1 MGEAPLPSEAAP
13 KAAQGVSPVAR
24 VFHYLARLRG
34 QFALGAVL
42 TIVYAGCFQ
51 LVPLAVRHVVGRI
64 EEGQSAA
71 VVVDAVWLLV
81 CAAVLVAAA
90 RMSSRLVIFR
100 AARQVE
106 FQIRNDFFSKLQL
119 LPQSF
124 FNANRT
130 GDLMSRAVNDIN
142 SVRIFL
148 GMGLMNI
155 VQTPVLYLGAI
166 GVMGALDWRLTLW
179 VLLPYPLFIAIGRV
193 FGRRLHAA
201 NLAVQ
206 EQLGKVSTA
215 VQENASG
222 VLVVRSYA
230 LEDQERA
237 RFEIENQGLFRRWV
251 RLAAVNASM
260 QPIIGMLPAF
270 AMIVV
275 LFVGGGRVRAGA
287 MTLADLWAFYTYI
300 FLLTFPTFMMGWVI
314 ALTQRG
320 LASMQRLG
328 EVLDVEP
335 SIRDEANAVD
345 LDVIEGAVAARGL
358 CFTYPGE
365 HRRPAL
371 IDVNFEIAAGQ
382 TVGVVGPVGAGKST
396 LVNLIPRVLEVPG
409 DSLLIDGVDA
419 NRVPLQL
426 LRSSI
431 AMVPQDSFLF
441 STTIADN
448 IRFGAPDATPDEVC
462 EAARRAH
469 VLRDIEDF
477 AHGMETVVG
486 ERGITLSG
494 GQRQRIALARALL
507 LDPAILILDDA
518 LSSVDAA
525 TEEAILKELRV
536 ARAGRT
542 AFVVAHRLTAV
553 RDAEHILVLGEDGRI
568 TEQGTHEQLL
578 ETRGFYAQIWAHQQL
593 EAEIE
598 AEDVA

>member
-1 MGEAPLPSEAAP
+1 VTPI
-13 KAAQGVSPVAR
+13 AR
-24 VFHYLARLRG
+24 IIAYMSRLRG
-34 QFALGAVL
+34 SFALGAGL
-42 TIVYAGCFQ
+42 TLVYAACFQ
-51 LVPLAVRHVVGRI
+51 LIPLSVRSVVAHI
-64 EEGQSAA
+64 EQGSEHAA
-71 VVVDAVWLLV
+71 IVGAVWGLV
-81 CAAVLVAAA
+81 AAAVLVAGV

-106 FQIRNDFFSKLQL
+106 YQIRNDFFSQLQR

-142 SVRIFL
+142 SVRVFL

-166 GVMGALDWRLTLW
+166 VVMGAIDWRLTLW
-179 VLLPYPLFIAIGRV
+179 VLLPYPLFIVIGRV

-206 EQLGKVSTA
+206 QQLGRLSTA

-230 LEDQERA
+230 LEDQERS
-237 RFEIENQGLFRRWV
+237 RFEVENGALFRRWV
-251 RLAAVNASM
+251 RLASVNASM

-275 LFVGGGRVRAGA
+275 LFVGGARVRAGA
-287 MTLADLWAFYTYI
+287 MTSADLWAFYTYI

-314 ALTQRG
+314 ALAQRG
-320 LASMQRLG
+320 LASLQRLG
-328 EVLDVEP
+328 EVLDIEP
-335 SIRDEANAVD
+335 SIRDEADAVD
-345 LDVIEGAVAARGL
+345 LDGIAGAVEARGL

-371 IDVNFEIAAGQ
+371 IDATFSVTPGQ
-382 TVGVVGPVGAGKST
+382 TVGIVGPVGAGKST
-396 LVNLIPRVLEVPG
+396 LVNLIPRVLEVPD
-409 DSLLIDGVDA
+409 DSLRIDGVDV
-419 NRVPLQL
+419 NRIPLEL

-441 STTIADN
+441 STTIAEN
-448 IRFGAPDATPDEVC
+448 IRFGAPDATLEDVR
-462 EAARRAH
+462 AAASRAH
-469 VLRDIEDF
+469 VLADIEDF
-477 AHGMETVVG
+477 AQGMETIVG
-486 ERGITLSG
+486 ERGITLPG

-525 TEEAILKELRV
+525 TEEAILKELRG

-553 RDAEHILVLGEDGRI
+553 RDAEHIVVLGEDGHI
-568 TEQGTHEQLL
+568 SQQGTHAELL
-578 ETRGFYAQIWAHQQL
+578 EAGGFYAQIWSQQQL
-593 EAEIE
+593 QAEIE

>member
-1 MGEAPLPSEAAP
+1 L
-13 KAAQGVSPVAR
+13 SPVTR
-24 VFHYLARLRG
+24 ILHYVSRLRG
-34 QFALGAVL
+34 QFILGGALTLA
-42 TIVYAGCFQ
+42 YAACFQ
-51 LVPLAVRHVVGRI
+51 LVPLAVRHVVARI
-64 EEGQSAA
+64 ESGAAAAA
-71 VVVDAVWLLV
+71 VTDAVWLLV
-81 CAAVLVAAA
+81 GSAVLVAGV

-106 FQIRNDFFSKLQL
+106 YQIRNDFFSHLQR

-166 GVMGALDWRLTLW
+166 VVMSALDWRLTLC

-206 EQLGKVSTA
+206 EQLGRLSTA

-230 LEDQERA
+230 LEDQERS
-237 RFEIENQGLFRRWV
+237 RFEAENDGLFRLWV
-251 RLAAVNASM
+251 RLASVNASM

-270 AMIVV
+270 AMILV
-275 LFVGGGRVRAGA
+275 LFVGGGRVRSGA
-287 MTLADLWAFYTYI
+287 MVSADLWAFYTYI

-314 ALTQRG
+314 ALAQRG
-320 LASMQRLG
+320 LASLQRLG

-335 SIRDEANAVD
+335 SIRDEAGAAD
-345 LDVIEGAVAARGL
+345 LDAIVGAVSASGL

-371 IDVNFEIAAGQ
+371 IDVSFEVSAGQ
-382 TVGVVGPVGAGKST
+382 TVGVVGPVGSGKST
-396 LVNLIPRVLEVPG
+396 LVNLIPRVLELP
-409 DSLLIDGVDA
+409 DASLRIDGIDV
-419 NRVPLQL
+419 NRIPLEL

-441 STTIADN
+441 STTIAEN
-448 IRFGAPDATPDEVC
+448 IRFGAPDASLEEVRA
-462 EAARRAH
+462 AARRAH

-477 AHGMETVVG
+477 AQGMQTVVG

-494 GQRQRIALARALL
+494 GQRQRIALARALM

-525 TEEAILKELRV
+525 TEEAILKELRG

-553 RDAEHILVLGEDGRI
+553 RDAEHVLVFDEEGRVSQQGKHED
-568 TEQGTHEQLL
+568 LL
-578 ETRGFYAQIWAHQQL
+578 RSGGFYAQIWAQQQL

>member
-1 MGEAPLPSEAAP
+1 
-13 KAAQGVSPVAR
+13 
-24 VFHYLARLRG
+24 
-34 QFALGAVL
+34 
-42 TIVYAGCFQ
+42 
-51 LVPLAVRHVVGRI
+51 
-64 EEGQSAA
+64 
-71 VVVDAVWLLV
+71 
-81 CAAVLVAAA
+81 
-90 RMSSRLVIFR
+90 
-100 AARQVE
+100 
-106 FQIRNDFFSKLQL
+106 
-119 LPQSF
+119 
-124 FNANRT
+124 
-130 GDLMSRAVNDIN
+130 
-142 SVRIFL
+142 
-148 GMGLMNI
+148 
-155 VQTPVLYLGAI
+155 
-166 GVMGALDWRLTLW
+166 
-179 VLLPYPLFIAIGRV
+179 
-193 FGRRLHAA
+193 
-201 NLAVQ
+201 
-206 EQLGKVSTA
+206 
-215 VQENASG
+215 
-222 VLVVRSYA
+222 
-230 LEDQERA
+230 
-237 RFEIENQGLFRRWV
+237 
-251 RLAAVNASM
+251 
-260 QPIIGMLPAF
+260 
-270 AMIVV
+270 
-275 LFVGGGRVRAGA
+275 

-314 ALTQRG
+314 ALAQRG

-469 VLRDIEDF
+469 VLHDIEDF

>member
-1 MGEAPLPSEAAP
+1 MTPI
-13 KAAQGVSPVAR
+13 AR
-24 VFHYLARLRG
+24 VASYLLRLRG
-34 QFALGAVL
+34 RFALGAAL
-42 TIVYAGCFQ
+42 TLIYAFCFQ
-51 LVPLAVRHVVGRI
+51 LIPLSVRHVVTRI
-64 EEGQSAA
+64 DQGNESA
-71 VVVDAVWLLV
+71 VVVDAVWLLAG
-81 CAAVLVAAA
+81 AAILVASV
-90 RMSSRLVIFR
+90 RMASRLVIFR

-106 FQIRNDFFSKLQL
+106 YQIRNDFFSQLQR

-166 GVMGALDWRLTLW
+166 AVMGALDWRLTLW
-179 VLLPYPLFIAIGRV
+179 VLLPYPLFIVIGRV

-206 EQLGKVSTA
+206 QQLGQLSNA

-222 VLVVRSYA
+222 VLVIRSYA

-237 RFEIENQGLFRRWV
+237 RFDAENQGLFRRWV
-251 RLAAVNASM
+251 RLASVNASM

-275 LFVGGGRVRAGA
+275 LFVGGTRVRAGA
-287 MTLADLWAFYTYI
+287 MTSADLWAFYTYI
-300 FLLTFPTFMMGWVI
+300 FLLTFPTFMIGWVI
-314 ALTQRG
+314 ALAQRG
-320 LASMQRLG
+320 LASLQRLG

-335 SIRDEANAVD
+335 SIRDEADAAD
-345 LDVIEGAVAARGL
+345 LDAVAGAVEASGL
-358 CFTYPGE
+358 CFSYPGE

-371 IDVNFEIAAGQ
+371 IDLNFSAAAGQ
-382 TVGVVGPVGAGKST
+382 TVGIVGPVGSGKST
-396 LVNLIPRVLEVPG
+396 LVNLIPRVLEVPD
-409 DSLLIDGVDA
+409 DSLRIDDVDV
-419 NRVPLQL
+419 NRIPLEL

-441 STTIADN
+441 SSSIAEN
-448 IRFGAPDATPDEVC
+448 IRFGEPDASMDEVRA
-462 EAARRAH
+462 AARRAH
-469 VLRDIEDF
+469 VLRDIEEF

-507 LDPAILILDDA
+507 LEPSILILDDS
-518 LSSVDAA
+518 LSSVDSA
-525 TEEAILKELRV
+525 TEEAILKELRR

-553 RDAEHILVLGEDGRI
+553 RDADHILVLGEDGRI
-568 TEQGTHEQLL
+568 AAQGTHTELL
-578 ETRGFYAQIWAHQQL
+578 EVGGFYAQVWAQQQL

>member
-1 MGEAPLPSEAAP
+1 MTPI
-13 KAAQGVSPVAR
+13 AR
-24 VFHYLARLRG
+24 VILYMSRQRG
-34 QFALGAVL
+34 RFALGAVL
-42 TIVYAGCFQ
+42 TLAYAVCFQ
-51 LVPLAVRHVVGRI
+51 LIPLAVRGVVARI
-64 EEGQSAA
+64 EQGNSYPA
-71 VVVDAVWLLV
+71 VVEAVQWLV
-81 CAAVLVAAA
+81 AAAVLVAGV
-90 RMSSRLVIFR
+90 RMTSRLVIFR
-100 AARQVE
+100 AARHVE
-106 FQIRNDFFSKLQL
+106 YQIRNDFFSQLQR

-124 FNANRT
+124 FNTHRT

-166 GVMGALDWRLTLW
+166 GVMGAIDWRLTLW
-179 VLLPYPLFIAIGRV
+179 VLLPYPLFIVIGRV

-206 EQLGKVSTA
+206 EQLGRLSTA

-230 LEDQERA
+230 LEDQERS
-237 RFEIENQGLFRRWV
+237 RFELENDGLFRRWV
-251 RLAAVNASM
+251 RLASVNASM

-275 LFVGGGRVRAGA
+275 LFVGGTRVRAGV
-287 MTLADLWAFYTYI
+287 MNSADLWAFYTYI

-314 ALTQRG
+314 ALAQRG
-320 LASMQRLG
+320 LASLQRLG

-335 SIRDEANAVD
+335 SICDASDAVD
-345 LDVIEGAVAARGL
+345 LDVIEGSVEASGL
-358 CFTYPGE
+358 CFTYPGDQ
-365 HRRPAL
+365 RRPAL
-371 IDVNFEIAAGQ
+371 IDVNFSVPAGQ

-396 LVNLIPRVLEVPG
+396 LVNMIPRVLEVPEN
-409 DSLLIDGVDA
+409 SLRIDGVDV
-419 NRVPLQL
+419 NLIPLEL

-441 STTIADN
+441 STTIAEN
-448 IRFGAPDATPDEVC
+448 IRFGAPDASLDEVR
-462 EAARRAH
+462 AAASRAH
-469 VLRDIEDF
+469 VLSDIEDF
-477 AHGMETVVG
+477 EHGLETVVG

-507 LDPAILILDDA
+507 LEPSILILDDA

-525 TEEAILKELRV
+525 TEEAILKELRG

-542 AFVVAHRLTAV
+542 AFVVAHRLSAV
-553 RDAEHILVLGEDGRI
+553 RDAEHILVLGEDGHI
-568 TEQGTHEQLL
+568 TQQGTHAELL
-578 ETRGFYAQIWAHQQL
+578 EAGGFYAQIWAQQQL
-593 EAEIE
+593 EAELE

>member
-1 MGEAPLPSEAAP
+1 L
-13 KAAQGVSPVAR
+13 SPVAR
-24 VFHYLARLRG
+24 VVHYMTRLRG
-34 QFALGAVL
+34 QFILGGVL
-42 TIVYAGCFQ
+42 TLAYAACFQ
-51 LVPLAVRHVVGRI
+51 LVPLAVRQVVARI
-64 EEGQSAA
+64 ESGATGSA
-71 VVVDAVWLLV
+71 VTDAVWLLV
-81 CAAVLVAAA
+81 GSAVLVAGV
-90 RMSSRLVIFR
+90 RMTSRLVIFR

-106 FQIRNDFFSKLQL
+106 YQIRNDFFSHLQR

-166 GVMGALDWRLTLW
+166 VVMSALDWRLTLW
-179 VLLPYPLFIAIGRV
+179 VLLPYPLFIVIGRV

-206 EQLGKVSTA
+206 EQLGRLSTA

-230 LEDQERA
+230 IEDLERS
-237 RFEIENQGLFRRWV
+237 RFEDENHGLFRRWV
-251 RLAAVNASM
+251 RLASVNASM

-270 AMIVV
+270 AMIMV

-287 MTLADLWAFYTYI
+287 MDSADLWAFYTYI

-314 ALTQRG
+314 ALAQRG
-320 LASMQRLG
+320 LASLQRLG

-335 SIRDEANAVD
+335 SIRDEAGATD
-345 LDVIEGAVAARGL
+345 MDAIEGAVSASGL

-371 IDVNFEIAAGQ
+371 IDVGFEVRAGQ

-396 LVNLIPRVLEVPG
+396 LVNLIPRVLELPD
-409 DSLLIDGVDA
+409 DSLRIDGVDV
-419 NRVPLQL
+419 NRIPLEL

-441 STTIADN
+441 STTIAEN
-448 IRFGAPDATPDEVC
+448 IRFGAPDASMEEVRA
-462 EAARRAH
+462 AARRAH

-477 AHGMETVVG
+477 AHGMDTVVG

-494 GQRQRIALARALL
+494 GQRQRIALARALM

-525 TEEAILKELRV
+525 TEEAILKELRG

-553 RDAEHILVLGEDGRI
+553 RDAEHVLVLDEDGRVS
-568 TEQGTHEQLL
+568 EQGKHEDLL
-578 ETRGFYAQIWAHQQL
+578 RSGGFYAQIWAQQQL

>member
-1 MGEAPLPSEAAP
+1 MTPI
-13 KAAQGVSPVAR
+13 AR
-24 VFHYLARLRG
+24 VFHYLSRLRWR
-34 QFALGAVL
+34 FALGGLL
-42 TIVYAGCFQ
+42 TLVYAACFQ
-51 LVPLAVRHVVGRI
+51 LIPLAVRHVVARI
-64 EEGQSAA
+64 EAGNDSAA
-71 VVVDAVWLLV
+71 VVAAVYSLIG
-81 CAAVLVAAA
+81 AAVLVAGV
-90 RMSSRLVIFR
+90 RMASRLVIFR

-106 FQIRNDFFSKLQL
+106 FQIRNDFFAQLQR

-166 GVMGALDWRLTLW
+166 GVMGAIDWRLTLW
-179 VLLPYPLFIAIGRV
+179 VLLPYPLFIVIGRV

-206 EQLGKVSTA
+206 EQLGQLSTA

-237 RFEIENQGLFRRWV
+237 RFEVENQALFRRWV
-251 RLAAVNASM
+251 RLASVNASM
-260 QPIIGMLPAF
+260 QPIIGMLPAL
-270 AMIVV
+270 AMILV
-275 LFVGGGRVRAGA
+275 LFVGGARVRAGA
-287 MTLADLWAFYTYI
+287 MASADLWAFYTYI

-314 ALTQRG
+314 ALAQRG
-320 LASMQRLG
+320 LASLQRLG

-335 SIRDEANAVD
+335 SIRDASVLD
-345 LDVIEGAVAARGL
+345 LDSIEGAVEADGL

-365 HRRPAL
+365 QRRPAL
-371 IDVNFEIAAGQ
+371 IDVNFSVAAGQ
-382 TVGVVGPVGAGKST
+382 TVGIVGPVGAGKST
-396 LVNLIPRVLEVPG
+396 LVNLIPRVLEVPE
-409 DSLLIDGVDA
+409 DSLRIDGVDV
-419 NRVPLQL
+419 NRIPLEL

-441 STTIADN
+441 STTIAEN
-448 IRFGAPDATPDEVC
+448 IRFGAPDAGIDDVRS
-462 EAARRAH
+462 AARRAH
-469 VLRDIEDF
+469 VLSDIEEF
-477 AHGMETVVG
+477 AHGLDTVVG

-494 GQRQRIALARALL
+494 GQRQRIALARALML
-507 LDPAILILDDA
+507 EPSILILDDA

-525 TEEAILKELRV
+525 TEEAILKELRG

-553 RDAEHILVLGEDGRI
+553 RDADHILVLGDDGRV
-568 TEQGTHEQLL
+568 TQQGTHAELL
-578 ETRGFYAQIWAHQQL
+578 EAGGFYAQIWAQQQL